1 MQDETRLF
9 QELQSLAVTFQC
21 DVETLISRITDIDT
35 TPRLKQNSA
44 QYYEL
49 LKSVTA
55 LVSEIDRVELTFEKW
70 FDSIDQ
76 IVPFDRGVAITFAHD
91 LAFTQYVAD
100 KLFVNSGISYFQQ
113 KISELPYLQQ
123 IVDQHEVVL
132 LDQNSIQ
139 RINLHYNMTGIE
151 SGIILPVI
159 NNGIALGCIVLFTT
173 AKDQIYTLQDNN
185 DLQPF
190 LHLLS
195 GIMQNITLMSTISSN
210 ADELAQLYHATS
222 VLFKADTV
230 EDFAEQITEVVTRTF
245 NYADCGLMLV
255 DSDTGQIDRI
265 KRAGS
270 GVVSPITV
278 LRVDGQGL
286 VPKAVREGRMV
297 YAPDVRIVTDY
308 IVGDE
313 QSLCEL
319 VVPLKARQQIIGVL
333 DFQSR
338 TTNAFNDR
346 DQRIIIAFA
355 ERVAPALENVL
366 LFEQL
371 RQYMTELE
379 QRVKERTHELES
391 TKEQLETILRNS
403 PDAIVMLDSMGQIKQ
418 ANLSWLSMVGQSM
431 HNVVGRKLADFLPE
445 THQESFNT
453 VFYATLKDELEN
465 DIAVELPHQIRGKK
479 IEVEISLAPIIDER
493 EHGIVCNIRDISHY
507 RESERMLRETLAKTE
522 ELSQLKMNF
531 VTMAS
536 HEFRTPLTTILSSS
550 DIVAQYH
557 ERLSVGKVKNHM
569 DKIRREVD
577 HLDGLINDILVIG
590 RTNDEG
596 FTPKYDSIDFVK
608 LIREV
613 VGRIRKADHNQHP
626 IQVQLANNINDVL
639 MDSKLIAHIIDNLLM
654 NACKYSEVGKPVHLQ
669 LILDHDLNII
679 VKDSGI
685 GIPEKDREFLFDSF
699 YRGSNVGNIRGT
711 GIGLAIVNEAIVAL
725 NGRAQVK
732 SIVGQGSTFHI
743 ILPLPTQENIALE

>member
-9 QELQSLAVTFQC
+9 QELQSLAIAFEC
-21 DVETLISRITDIDT
+21 DVETLISRITDIDKI
-35 TPRLKQNSA
+35 PRLKQNSA
-44 QYYEL
+44 QYFEL
-49 LKSVTA
+49 LTSATA
-55 LVSEIDRVELTFEKW
+55 LVSEIDRVELAFEKW
-70 FDSIDQ
+70 FGYVDQ
-76 IVPFDRGVAITFAHD
+76 IVPFDRGTVITFAHD
-91 LAFTQYVAD
+91 LAFTQYVVD
-100 KLFVNSGISYFQQ
+100 KLFVNSGVSYFQQ
-113 KISELPYLQQ
+113 KISELPDLQK
-123 IVDQHEVVL
+123 IVEQHEVVL
-132 LDQNSIQ
+132 LDQSSIQ
-139 RINLHYNMTGIE
+139 QLRQQYNMADIE

-159 NNGIALGCIVLFTT
+159 NNGVALGCIVLFTT
-173 AKDQIYTLQDNN
+173 DKDQNYTLQDND

-190 LHLLS
+190 IHLLS
-195 GIMQNITLMSTISSN
+195 GILQNITLMSTISSN
-210 ADELAQLYHATS
+210 ADELASLYHATS

-245 NYADCGLMLV
+245 NYVDCGLMLV
-255 DSDTGQIDRI
+255 DPDTGQINRI

-270 GVVSPITV
+270 DVVNPITT

-286 VPKAVREGRMV
+286 VPKAVRDGQMI
-297 YAPDVRIVTDY
+297 YAPDVRLVTDY

-319 VVPLKARQQIIGVL
+319 VVPLKASQQIIGVL

-338 TTNAFNDR
+338 TTNAFSDR

-366 LFEQL
+366 LYEQL

-379 QRVKERTHELES
+379 QRVKERTREVES

-403 PDAIVMLDSMGQIKQ
+403 PDAIVLLDSMGQIKQ

-445 THQESFNT
+445 THRELFNS

-465 DIAVELPHQIRGKK
+465 DIAVELPHQVRGKK

-557 ERLSVGKVKNHM
+557 ERLSADKVKNHM

-613 VGRIRKADHNQHP
+613 VGRIRKADRNQHP
-626 IQVQLANNINDVL
+626 IQVQLANNISDIL
-639 MDSKLIAHIIDNLLM
+639 MDSKLLAHIIDNLLM
-654 NACKYSEVGKPVHLQ
+654 NACKYSEIGKPVQLQ
-669 LILDHDLNII
+669 LILDRDLNII

-685 GIPEKDREFLFDSF
+685 GIPAKDREFLFDSF

-725 NGRAQVK
+725 NGRAQVE

-743 ILPLPTQENIALE
+743 ILPVPTGENISLE